1 MQTPASHINARRAHG
16 MSGDTDKR
24 TRSWLDYFGWT
35 SKEATGE
42 PVPTSSADVD
52 ADPNRKPRRK
62 TYREALLG
70 GATVTHES
78 DAALLHETYFFV

>member
-35 SKEATGE
+35 SKEAM
-42 PVPTSSADVD
+42 VSSADVD
-52 ADPNRKPRRK
+52 ANLNPKPRKK